1 MSDIAEV
8 WREYKKT
15 GDPYLQE
22 ELVVNYQGLVYK
34 LAHKIV
40 RKLKQGTEVEDLI
53 SDGMVGLV
61 KAIEAF
67 EPERGFKFS
76 TYATPVVR
84 GSILNGLRRL
94 YWLPERTRTKA
105 RNYQK
110 AVADLEQ
117 VTGRKPTEEDIAAH
131 MEISAKEVYDIIAD
145 LSSMYLLSLDTPLGT
160 EDNDASVGDM
170 VEDTGFVAPE
180 SEFEFEEERSAL
192 RASLEKLD
200 EREREIIE
208 CHYFEGETFESI
220 SQRLDVSKQRISQLH
235 LRAVRKMRDSLGEME
250 VSPDAMKGFTLGPQ
264 SGGTSYGYG
273 DSIVDTKQ

>member
-22 ELVVNYQGLVYK
+22 ELVLNYQGLVFK

-53 SDGMVGLV
+53 ADGMVGLV
-61 KAIEAF
+61 KAIDNF
-67 EPERGFKFS
+67 EPDRGFKFS

-94 YWLPERTRTKA
+94 DWLPERTRTRA
-105 RNYQK
+105 RNFQK
-110 AVADLEQ
+110 AVATLEQ
-117 VTGRKPTEEDIAAH
+117 LGHKPTEEDIAAH

-160 EDNDASVGDM
+160 EDSDASVGDM

-180 SEFEFEEERSAL
+180 AEYEFEEERDAL
-192 RASLEKLD
+192 RASIEKLD
-200 EREREIIE
+200 EREREIVE
-208 CHYFEGETFESI
+208 SHYFGGETFDSI
-220 SQRLDVSKQRISQLH
+220 STRLGVSKQRISQLH
-235 LRAVRKMRDSLGEME
+235 LRAVKKMRTSLGDVE
-250 VSPDAMKGFTLGPQ
+250 VSPDAMKGFTLRPNP
-264 SGGTSYGYG
+264 SGYG
-273 DSIVDTKQ
+273 SYDSTVDTKQ

>member
-22 ELVVNYQGLVYK
+22 ELVLNYQGLVFK

-61 KAIEAF
+61 KAIDAF

-94 YWLPERTRTKA
+94 DWIPERKRTEI
-105 RNYQK
+105 RHYQR
-110 AVADLEQ
+110 AVEKLQQD
-117 VTGRKPTEEDIAAH
+117 TGRPPTEEDIA
-131 MEISAKEVYDIIAD
+131 EELQISAKEVYDIIAD

-160 EDNDASVGDM
+160 EDSDATMGDL
-170 VEDTGFVAPE
+170 VEDTGFTAPDQE
-180 SEFEFEEERSAL
+180 YEFEEERDAL
-192 RASLEKLD
+192 RASLESLGD
-200 EREREIIE
+200 RDRDIIE
-208 CHYFEGETFESI
+208 SHYFGGETFDSI
-220 SQRLDVSKQRISQLH
+220 SKRLGISKQRVSQLH
-235 LRAVRKMRDSLGEME
+235 LKAVKNMRKNLGDVE
-250 VSPDAMKGFTLGPQ
+250 VSPGAMKGLTMGRHGGGGPPP
-264 SGGTSYGYG
+264 STFEYKEGN
-273 DSIVDTKQ
+273 

>member
-22 ELVVNYQGLVYK
+22 ELVLKYQGLVYK

-61 KAIEAF
+61 KAIDAF
-67 EPERGFKFS
+67 DPERGFKFS

-94 YWLPERTRTKA
+94 DWLPERTRTKA
-105 RNYQK
+105 RNFHK
-110 AVADLEQ
+110 AVETLQQ
-117 VTGRKPTEEDIAAH
+117 VTGRKPTEEDIAEH
-131 MEISAKEVYDIIAD
+131 MEISAKEVYELIAD

-160 EDNDASVGDM
+160 EDSDASMGDL
-170 VEDTGFVAPE
+170 VEDTGFVSPG
-180 SEFEFEEERSAL
+180 SEVEFEEERDAL

-208 CHYFEGETFESI
+208 GHYFGGETFDAI
-220 SQRLDVSKQRISQLH
+220 SNRLGVSKQRISQLH
-235 LRAVRKMRDSLGEME
+235 LRAVRKMRDSLGEVE
-250 VSPDAMKGFTLGPQ
+250 VSPEAMRAFTLRPQ
-264 SGGTSYGYG
+264 SQFDYT
-273 DSIVDTKQ
+273 DSTVDTKQ

>member
-22 ELVVNYQGLVYK
+22 ELVVKYQGLVYK

-61 KAIEAF
+61 KAIDAF

-94 YWLPERTRTKA
+94 DWLPERTRTKA
-105 RNYQK
+105 RHYQK
-110 AVADLEQ
+110 AVAELEQ
-117 VTGRKPTEEDIAAH
+117 LGRKPTEEDIAQH

-145 LSSMYLLSLDTPLGT
+145 LSSMYMLSLDTPLGT
-160 EDNDASVGDM
+160 EDSDASVGDM
-170 VEDTGFVAPE
+170 VEDTGFVSPDE
-180 SEFEFEEERSAL
+180 EYVFEEERDAL
-192 RASLEKLD
+192 RESIEKLD
-200 EREREIIE
+200 EREQDIIKS
-208 CHYFEGETFESI
+208 HYFAGETFESI

-235 LRAVRKMRDSLGEME
+235 LRAVRKMRTTLGEVE
-250 VSPDAMKGFTLGPQ
+250 VSPDAMKGFTLGTQP
-264 SGGTSYGYG
+264 SAGYNYGE
-273 DSIVDTKQ
+273 SIVDTKQ

>member
-22 ELVVNYQGLVYK
+22 ELVLNYQGLVYK

-53 SDGMVGLV
+53 ADGMVGLV
-61 KAIEAF
+61 KAIDAF
-67 EPERGFKFS
+67 ELERGFKFS

-94 YWLPERTRTKA
+94 DWLPERTRTKA
-105 RNYQK
+105 RHFQK
-110 AVADLEQ
+110 AMADLEQ
-117 VTGRKPTEEDIAAH
+117 VTGRKPSEEDIAKH

-160 EDNDASVGDM
+160 EDSDASVGDM
-170 VEDTGFVAPE
+170 VEDTGFVAPD
-180 SEFEFEEERSAL
+180 SEFEFEEERDAL
-192 RASLEKLD
+192 RASIEKLD

-208 CHYFEGETFESI
+208 GHYFGGETFEAI
-220 SQRLDVSKQRISQLH
+220 SQRLGVSKQRVSQLH
-235 LRAVRKMRDSLGEME
+235 LRAVRKMRDSLGEVE
-250 VSPDAMKGFTLGPQ
+250 VTPDALKGFTLGSQ
-264 SGGTSYGYG
+264 SGSGYGYSE
-273 DSIVDTKQ
+273 SIVDTKQ

>member
-22 ELVVNYQGLVYK
+22 ELVVKYQGLVYK

-61 KAIEAF
+61 KAIDAF

-94 YWLPERTRTKA
+94 DWLPERTRTKA
-105 RNYQK
+105 RHYQK
-110 AVADLEQ
+110 AVAELEQ
-117 VTGRKPTEEDIAAH
+117 LGRKPTEEDIAQH

-145 LSSMYLLSLDTPLGT
+145 LSSMYMLSLDTPLGT
-160 EDNDASVGDM
+160 DDSDASVGDM
-170 VEDTGFVAPE
+170 VEDTGFVAPDE
-180 SEFEFEEERSAL
+180 EYVFEEERDAL
-192 RASLEKLD
+192 RDSIEKLD
-200 EREREIIE
+200 EREQDIIKS
-208 CHYFEGETFESI
+208 HYFGGETFESI

-235 LRAVRKMRDSLGEME
+235 LRAVRKMRNSLGEVE
-250 VSPDAMKGFTLGPQ
+250 VSPGAIKNFTLGQQ
-264 SGGTSYGYG
+264 SGGGYNYGE
-273 DSIVDTKQ
+273 SIVDTKQ

>member
-22 ELVVNYQGLVYK
+22 ELVVKYQGLVYK

-61 KAIEAF
+61 KAIDAF

-94 YWLPERTRTKA
+94 DWLPERTRTKA
-105 RNYQK
+105 RHYQK
-110 AVADLEQ
+110 AVAELEQ
-117 VTGRKPTEEDIAAH
+117 LGRKPTEEDIAQH

-145 LSSMYLLSLDTPLGT
+145 LSSMYMLSLDTPLGT
-160 EDNDASVGDM
+160 DDSYASVGDM
-170 VEDTGFVAPE
+170 VEDTGFVAPDE
-180 SEFEFEEERSAL
+180 EYVFEEERDAL
-192 RASLEKLD
+192 RDSIEKLD
-200 EREREIIE
+200 EREQDIIKS
-208 CHYFEGETFESI
+208 HYFGGETFESI

-235 LRAVRKMRDSLGEME
+235 LRAVRKMRNSLGEVE
-250 VSPDAMKGFTLGPQ
+250 VSPGAIKNFTLGQQ
-264 SGGTSYGYG
+264 SGGGYNYGE
-273 DSIVDTKQ
+273 SIVDTKQ

>member
-94 YWLPERTRTKA
+94 DWLPERTRTKA

-145 LSSMYLLSLDTPLGT
+145 LSSMFLLSLDTPLGAIHAPITFQVGIVHGQNLKRRTYCVQGIT
-160 EDNDASVGDM
+160 ELM
-170 VEDTGFVAPE
+170 
-180 SEFEFEEERSAL
+180 
-192 RASLEKLD
+192 
-200 EREREIIE
+200 
-208 CHYFEGETFESI
+208 
-220 SQRLDVSKQRISQLH
+220 SQRSWD
-235 LRAVRKMRDSLGEME
+235 LRQKLGM
-250 VSPDAMKGFTLGPQ
+250 TH
-264 SGGTSYGYG
+264 
-273 DSIVDTKQ
+273 

>member
-8 WREYKKT
+8 WREYKET

-22 ELVVNYQGLVYK
+22 ELVIKYQGLVYK

-61 KAIEAF
+61 KAIDAF

-94 YWLPERTRTKA
+94 DWLPERTRTKA
-105 RNYQK
+105 RHYQK
-110 AVADLEQ
+110 AVAELEQ
-117 VTGRKPTEEDIAAH
+117 LGRKPTEEDIAEH
-131 MEISAKEVYDIIAD
+131 MEISAKEVYGIIAD
-145 LSSMYLLSLDTPLGT
+145 LSSMYMLSLDTPLGT
-160 EDNDASVGDM
+160 DDSDASMGDL
-170 VEDTGFVAPE
+170 VEDTGFVSPDDE
-180 SEFEFEEERSAL
+180 YVFEEERDAL
-192 RASLEKLD
+192 RNSIEKLD
-200 EREREIIE
+200 EREKDIIKS
-208 CHYFEGETFESI
+208 HYFGGETFESI

-235 LRAVRKMRDSLGEME
+235 LRAVRKMRGLLGDVE
-250 VSPDAMKGFTLGPQ
+250 VSPDAMKGFTLGAQPS
-264 SGGTSYGYG
+264 SGYNNYGE
-273 DSIVDTKQ
+273 SIVDTKQ

>member
-22 ELVVNYQGLVYK
+22 ELVLKYQGLVYK

-61 KAIEAF
+61 KAIDAF

-94 YWLPERTRTKA
+94 DWLPERTRTKA

-110 AVADLEQ
+110 ALAELEQ
-117 VTGRKPTEEDIAAH
+117 LGHKPTEEDIAKH

-160 EDNDASVGDM
+160 DDSDASVGDM

-180 SEFEFEEERSAL
+180 EEYEFEEERDAL
-192 RASLEKLD
+192 RASIEKLD
-200 EREREIIE
+200 ERERDIIE
-208 CHYFEGETFESI
+208 SHYFGGETFESI

-235 LRAVRKMRDSLGEME
+235 LRAVRKLREHLGDVE
-250 VSPDAMKGFTLGPQ
+250 VSPDAMKSFTMNPQ
-264 SGGTSYGYG
+264 TSGYNYGE
-273 DSIVDTKQ
+273 SIVDTKQ